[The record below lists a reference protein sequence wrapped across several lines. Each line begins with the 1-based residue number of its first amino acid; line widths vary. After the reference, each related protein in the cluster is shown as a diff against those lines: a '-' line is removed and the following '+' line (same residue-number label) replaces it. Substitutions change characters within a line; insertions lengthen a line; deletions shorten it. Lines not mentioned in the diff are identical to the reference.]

1 MNLRPKSE
9 YVTSRNLSSK
19 TGRWVSAIRP
29 YLRPYRAET
38 FPFYPENAAL
48 ILVDAQKYFFNHG
61 SPAFLPA
68 APAILDNLA
77 ALKKAFS
84 DRGCPVVWT
93 RQASSAGDQ
102 TGMMGRW
109 WKSILLEGDPL
120 AEIVDQLRP
129 DRPDSVVTK
138 SRYSAF
144 HETDLERRLRAWGID
159 RIVVAGVLTHLC
171 CESTARDAFQR
182 DFEVFIVPDATASRS
197 EELHLGSL
205 KALADGFARPLTTG
219 EILAFFE

>member
-9 YVTSRNLSSK
+9 YVTSRNLASK
-19 TGRWVSAIRP
+19 TARWVSA
-29 YLRPYRAET
+29 LRPYVRPWRDEA
-38 FPFYPENAAL
+38 FPFGPENSAL
-48 ILVDAQKYFFNHG
+48 ILVDVQKYFFEFA

-77 ALKKAFS
+77 ALKKSFADS
-84 DRGCPVVWT
+84 GCPVFWT
-93 RQASSAGDQ
+93 RQASSAGDH
-102 TGMMGRW
+102 TGMMERW
-109 WKSILLEGDPL
+109 WKSVLLEGDPRT
-120 AEIVDQLRP
+120 EIVDQLCP

-144 HETDLERRLRAWGID
+144 HETDLERRLRASGID

-182 DFEVFIVPDATASRS
+182 DFEVFIVPDATASRT

-205 KALADGFARPLTTG
+205 KSLADGFARLLTTR
-219 EILAFFE
+219 EILAFFR